1 MQQKGCELC
10 LHCGAEK
17 RAGVPNHML
26 WGESVHTQASRF
38 LCGAGLMCYKGAIR
52 SAIALQLYRARFA
65 PPPHSANVICLGKTK
80 SARFFSPKRCGSQS
94 CAGSPLTS
102 VDFRSKPEMG
112 YYLLKMKMISCRFR
126 RRCKGMG
133 TSIFA
138 TIQKRVSP
146 GKLLSS
152 SAGRCVLH
160 CAAMSCVVSP
170 HFASSFRRALGLRSL
185 HVWDYMERACSKTE

>member
-1 MQQKGCELC
+1 MLQKPEKTHCSFVSLC
-10 LHCGAEK
+10 LILHSTSQNVTVSYVETCFQAKQVFQRRKSGK
-17 RAGVPNHML
+17 RRFVP
-26 WGESVHTQASRF
+26 F
-38 LCGAGLMCYKGAIR
+38 
-52 SAIALQLYRARFA
+52 
-65 PPPHSANVICLGKTK
+65 PHSANVICLGKTK

-138 TIQKRVSP
+138 TIQKRVS
-146 GKLLSS
+146 LLSS
-152 SAGRCVLH
+152 PAGRCVLH

-185 HVWDYMERACSKTE
+185 IWSGHAREQND